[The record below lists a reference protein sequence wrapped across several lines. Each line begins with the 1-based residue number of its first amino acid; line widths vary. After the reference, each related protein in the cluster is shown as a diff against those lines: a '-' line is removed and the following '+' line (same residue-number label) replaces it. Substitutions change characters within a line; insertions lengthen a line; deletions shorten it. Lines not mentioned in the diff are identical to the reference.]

1 MHFSPREAP
10 SARKFTQL
18 LWRALTYNLAGS
30 FQPASDGARV
40 LRLRSNI
47 KPDLFGGKPAL
58 RPTRSLHFSLGGQG
72 FSPDMKSAK

>member
-1 MHFSPREAP
+1 MHFSPREAL

-18 LWRALTYNLAGS
+18 LWRALTYNLAGG
-30 FQPASDGARV
+30 FQLASGGARV

-47 KPDLFGGKPAL
+47 KVDPSGGKQVLCPII
-58 RPTRSLHFSLGGQG
+58 SLDFLLVGQG